1 MKVTLY
7 SEPSIDG
14 YIATKDNNTKWV
26 FALDSGKFNKFITS
40 SDVIIMGR
48 QTFIFAEEDCDFPYE
63 GPFNIVIT
71 SKEDLLKRP
80 KSNKYLF
87 TNEPLKMVLQNLK
100 KKGYKKIGIIGGGKL
115 NGSMIKEGLVDEL
128 ILIYHP
134 IILGNGIKLFE
145 NSDIKNNLKLKSIK
159 KLDLNLI
166 QIKYAFNN

>member
-14 YIATKDNNTKWV
+14 YIATKDNDTKWV
-26 FALDSGKFNKFITS
+26 FTLDSGKFYKFITS
-40 SDVIIMGR
+40 SEVIIMGR
-48 QTFIFAEEDCDFPYE
+48 QTFIFAEEDGDFPYK